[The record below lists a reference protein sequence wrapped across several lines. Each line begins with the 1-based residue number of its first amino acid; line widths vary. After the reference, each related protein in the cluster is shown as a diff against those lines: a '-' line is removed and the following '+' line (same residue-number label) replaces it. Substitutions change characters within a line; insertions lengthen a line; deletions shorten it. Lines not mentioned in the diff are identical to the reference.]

1 MKRLWFAASL
11 LLVRP
16 LTAGER
22 PSRDSWRQWAKDALH
37 TGFIQ
42 LAGQPA
48 SHKLAE
54 IRYDP
59 FVAQEKLDEGGE
71 LVVHYQVPLT
81 EGNSVYMEFKTAS
94 GSRATLQ
101 QHGRRERRAVP
112 YVGQRNLEREA
123 SRLAKEN

>member
-1 MKRLWFAASL
+1 MKQLWFAASL
-11 LLVRP
+11 LLVLP
-16 LTAGER
+16 LVALTAGER
-22 PSRDSWRQWAKDALH
+22 PSGDFWTQWAKDAQH

-42 LAGQPA
+42 VTGQPA

-81 EGNSVYMEFKTAS
+81 ESNSVYMEFKRES
-94 GSRATLQ
+94 GSHATLR
-101 QHGRRERRAVP
+101 QHGRREQHVVRIP
-112 YVGQRNLEREA
+112 GIKK
-123 SRLAKEN
+123 S